1 MKKLWALIIVLLLL
15 AFYGVW
21 PIWSTYQIYSAVK
34 TKDAATLGR
43 KIDFPTVRVSLR
55 DAATKKIAELYDR
68 PQSQLSSSPVLI
80 ARIKHD
86 AALRIVD
93 AALENLVTADNL
105 IRITSEGGQLRE
117 GVERMLR
124 DQIIGGGD
132 ISGRVGAAS
141 SGVGK
146 RSPVIRTLA
155 SEEQAP
161 APSYG
166 LGNVKSFAM
175 LGLVRFEI
183 GIAKYA
189 SAKEADLT
197 AELSFTG
204 TDWKLTAVRPRL

>member
-34 TKDAATLGR
+34 TKDAATLER
-43 KIDFPTVRVSLR
+43 KIDFPDVRVSLR

-68 PQSQLSSSPVLI
+68 PQNQLPSSPVLI

-132 ISGRVGAAS
+132 ISGRVRAA
-141 SGVGK
+141 
-146 RSPVIRTLA
+146 SPVIRTLA
-155 SEEQAP
+155 SEEQAA